1 MDSQLSLWPLVLGP
15 LSVTALAVPF
25 VKRLAWRYNLVDRP
39 ETGAHKS
46 HEQPTPYGGAIAI
59 FCGLLL
65 SLYVV
70 LPYLVPILQQQ
81 AIEGNHAW
89 LLGSLLVAGDFM
101 QKGADLSLLLAG
113 GFALFLLGLADD
125 WRGLP
130 PLPRFLAQ
138 LFIITAVVAT
148 LPACR
153 LSLFPEVPL
162 LNMALTVFWLTAMSN
177 AFNFLDNMDGL
188 SAGIAAINLIFLAFM
203 ALLVRDFALATFCLV
218 LFGALCGFLLYNLPP
233 ATIFMGDAGGLFLGY
248 SVAAIAVLLSQTY
261 AEATLFAAHQL
272 ASLLVLAVPVYDFAS
287 VNLIRIR
294 TGSKPWIGDKNNIS
308 HRLVRLGLSRR
319 GAVLAIYLVTTLTG
333 LSALL
338 ALHFNQPSWIAIGP
352 LLIGVI
358 AIADRLSYRAPES
371 A

>member
-1 MDSQLSLWPLVLGP
+1 
-15 LSVTALAVPF
+15 
-25 VKRLAWRYNLVDRP
+25 
-39 ETGAHKS
+39 
-46 HEQPTPYGGAIAI
+46 
-59 FCGLLL
+59 
-65 SLYVV
+65 
-70 LPYLVPILQQQ
+70 
-81 AIEGNHAW
+81 
-89 LLGSLLVAGDFM
+89 
-101 QKGADLSLLLAG
+101 
-113 GFALFLLGLADD
+113 
-125 WRGLP
+125 
-130 PLPRFLAQ
+130 
-138 LFIITAVVAT
+138 
-148 LPACR
+148 
-153 LSLFPEVPL
+153 
-162 LNMALTVFWLTAMSN
+162 MALS
-177 AFNFLDNMDGL
+177 
-188 SAGIAAINLIFLAFM
+188 
-203 ALLVRDFALATFCLV
+203 VRDFALATFCLV

-294 TGSKPWIGDKNNIS
+294 TGSKPWIGDKNHIS